1 MVSTDQSGAE
11 RGAFLDAIETLLR
24 PLMPVVLSYGVTEQD
39 IGEVFKSLYLETLSE
54 KLREQG
60 RPTTVARLAL
70 MTGLTRAEV
79 ERLRTRRAEK
89 RQRRTQSTQKLDQ
102 LARLLAT
109 WHDDNRFSTPY
120 GAPLD
125 LSLQTERGFRTFA
138 EIVEAAGAGNDPSL
152 VLDELLAAG
161 CVEVHA
167 EKFVRCINRV
177 FIPTGVDVSRIVRLG
192 QYVAAM
198 NATMTHNL
206 LRSPSE
212 PSYYERALVTG
223 GSVKRE
229 FREVALQYL
238 NTTLQQV
245 IEQMD
250 RWWEAKEEEFRD
262 PEGSR
267 YGLCAFFYEE
277 QKLEKEPE
285 KQVANL
291 R

>member
-1 MVSTDQSGAE
+1 M
-11 RGAFLDAIETLLR
+11 DAIEALLR
-24 PLMPVVLSYGVTEQD
+24 PLMPVVLSYGVTSQD
-39 IGEVFKSLYLETLSE
+39 IAEVFKSLYLETLSQ
-54 KLREQG
+54 KLTDQG
-60 RPTTVARLAL
+60 RPATVARLAL
-70 MTGLTRAEV
+70 MAGLTRAEV
-79 ERLRTRRAEK
+79 ERLRAIRTEK
-89 RQRRTQSTQKLDQ
+89 RQLRSQSTQKLDQ

-109 WHDDNRFSTPY
+109 WHDDSRFSTPY

-125 LSLQTERGFRTFA
+125 LSLQPERGFKTFA
-138 EIVEAAGAGNDPSL
+138 EIVEVAAAGTDPSL

-177 FIPTGVDVSRIVRLG
+177 FIPTGTDVSRIVRLG

-198 NATMTHNL
+198 NSTMAHNL
-206 LRSPSE
+206 LRSTTE

-223 GSVKRE
+223 GAVRRE

-238 NTTLQQV
+238 NTSFQQV

-250 RWWEAKEEEFRD
+250 RWWEAKEEEFHD
-262 PEGSR
+262 PAGSR

-277 QKLEKEPE
+277 PTHEIESE
-285 KQVANL
+285 AKQVANSH
-291 R
+291 